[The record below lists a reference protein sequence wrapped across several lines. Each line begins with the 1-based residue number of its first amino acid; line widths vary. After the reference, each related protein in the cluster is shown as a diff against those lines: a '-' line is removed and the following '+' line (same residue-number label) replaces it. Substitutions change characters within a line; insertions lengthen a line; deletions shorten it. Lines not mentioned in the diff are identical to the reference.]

1 MLYARS
7 TCQEQPRA
15 QLNRYN
21 HFAPAAGACVASFLL
36 FVMWKRNSLKLV
48 TSKECSTCAC
58 LCTYL
63 RKAPQYIKTLALKK
77 KNCWVFSR
85 FVFCVVTI
93 TPSMNYFQSELSP
106 RFVWMMFIQD
116 WRLNRPLQLFSES
129 LQDQCLSSFLGV
141 HIQKKQLLKQNVT
154 LQSMNL
160 PPSPQQPSSLPPT
173 HSHPWLTTLI
183 FTRLT

>member
-77 KNCWVFSR
+77 KKLLS
-85 FVFCVVTI
+85 
-93 TPSMNYFQSELSP
+93 FQQICFLCSHHNSKHE
-106 RFVWMMFIQD
+106 
-116 WRLNRPLQLFSES
+116 LFSKWTVAKICVDDVYS
-129 LQDQCLSSFLGV
+129 RLKIKQAPPTLFWISAGSMFVILLGGTYSEKTV
-141 HIQKKQLLKQNVT
+141 AQAKCYPAKHEPT
-154 LQSMNL
+154 
-160 PPSPQQPSSLPPT
+160 PLPPT
-173 HSHPWLTTLI
+173 TLPN
-183 FTRLT
+183 RK